1 MRDTYDGD
9 RLTPHR
15 VAGFPAPSIPPR
27 LVDRPWIV
35 EDPVDVDE
43 ARARIR
49 AHVPDVPARTV
60 EPLGAGWDNSA
71 FLVDGRWVVRFPRRA
86 SAVALLETESRVLP
100 LLAPRL
106 PLAVP
111 EPAFVVAATGAEGP
125 FAGYPLIAGRTAC
138 VAALSETQRHAA
150 APTLGR
156 FLRALHDVPVDDLAL
171 PGDTLG
177 RLRLDGRRHELEARL
192 GVLEDRAVV
201 DSPGPWIEAFD
212 ALGPDAPGGLP
223 GRAVHGDLYARHLV
237 VDAQGR
243 IQGVI
248 DWGDV
253 HRGDP
258 AADLMV
264 AFGFLPATARDGFFR
279 AYGEVDPPTRRAA
292 RRRALFHAVAVAWYA
307 TESDDRVLATEA
319 RRTLAHVLQP
329 GPFPDDPGAA

>member
-1 MRDTYDGD
+1 MD
-9 RLTPHR
+9 
-15 VAGFPAPSIPPR
+15 AEA
-27 LVDRPWIV
+27 
-35 EDPVDVDE
+35 

-49 AHVPDVPARTV
+49 AHVPGVPARVV

-100 LLAPRL
+100 HLAARL

-111 EPAFVVAATGAEGP
+111 EPAFVVAAAGAEGP

-138 VAALSETQRHAA
+138 VAALSEEQRRAA

-156 FLRALHDVPVDDLAL
+156 FLRVLHGSAVDDLDL

-177 RLRLDGRRHELEARL
+177 RLRLDGRRHELEERL
-192 GVLEDRAVV
+192 AVLVGRGVVA
-201 DSPGPWIEAFD
+201 SPAPWIEAFD
-212 ALGPDAPGGLP
+212 ALGPDGGGPGP
-223 GRAVHGDLYARHLV
+223 ETVVHGDLYARHLV
-237 VDAQGR
+237 VDDRGR
-243 IQGVI
+243 IRGVI

-258 AADLMV
+258 AVDLMV
-264 AFGFLPATARDGFFR
+264 AFGFLPAAARDGFFE
-279 AYGEVDPPTRRAA
+279 AYGPVDPATRRAA

-307 TESDDRVLATEA
+307 AEDDDPALAAEG
-319 RRTLAHVLQP
+319 RRSLDHVLER
-329 GPFPDDPGAA
+329 GPVPDDPGTA